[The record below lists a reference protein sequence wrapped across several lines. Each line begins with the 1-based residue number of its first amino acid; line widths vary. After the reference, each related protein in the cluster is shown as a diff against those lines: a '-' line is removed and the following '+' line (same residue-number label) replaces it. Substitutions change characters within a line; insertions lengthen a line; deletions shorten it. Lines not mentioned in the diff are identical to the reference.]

1 MKMFFENCKT
11 LDELKAEYRRLSK
24 IYHPDLGGD
33 LETMKQINAQYETAF
48 DALNASSD
56 EPKAETAA
64 DFINII
70 NALVKLQGITIE
82 LCGSWLWISGDT
94 KAVKEELKAAGCRWA
109 SKKSMWYWHPAD
121 WKPANR
127 KTATMEHIRQKYGSK
142 IISSGSRSR
151 SGFGS
156 DKLTA

>member
-1 MKMFFENCKT
+1 MKNFFENCRT
-11 LDELKAEYRRLSK
+11 LDELKAEYRRLAR
-24 IYHPDLGGD
+24 IYHPDMGGD
-33 LETMKQINAQYETAF
+33 TETMQQINAQYEATF
-48 DALNASSD
+48 NRLNGSSAQ
-56 EPKAETAA
+56 PKTETAA
-64 DFINII
+64 EFIAVID
-70 NALVKLQGITIE
+70 ALMKLRSITVE

-94 KAVKEELKAAGCRWA
+94 RAVKEQLKAAGCRWA

-142 IISSGSRSR
+142 IISSGSRS
-151 SGFGS
+151 GFGS

>member
-33 LETMKQINAQYETAF
+33 LEIMKQINAQYETAF

-142 IISSGSRSR
+142 IISSGSRS
-151 SGFGS
+151 GFGS

>member
-48 DALNASSD
+48 DALNASSN

-64 DFINII
+64 DFIRVID
-70 NALVKLQGITIE
+70 ALIRLKGITVE
-82 LCGSWLWISGDT
+82 LCGSWLWISGET
-94 KAVKEELKAAGCRWA
+94 KAVREELKAAGCRWA
-109 SKKSMWYWHPAD
+109 SKKAMWYWHPAGQGS
-121 WKPANR
+121 KSRGGSVP
-127 KTATMEHIRQKYGSK
+127 MEDIRGKYGSRILAGAGRK
-142 IISSGSRSR
+142 
-151 SGFGS
+151 
-156 DKLTA
+156 DTALCMA